1 MTPGHPAERG
11 NTLHPFL
18 STRQSRALLE
28 ESESVRNLLVHTVE
42 AVRQMRY
49 IHVDGDA
56 VFTLGSIGV
65 EKTMKVVLGCHA
77 LERTGSWPS
86 KSALCS
92 WGHDIEM
99 LSSQLQ
105 KAIAEG
111 LAQTTAPGYA
121 QQLAEWLRENSTIPL
136 VFATLARY
144 GRSGRFHHLDI
155 LATDEPGEFDQPSEY
170 WERVEQHVQQSVP
183 EFSSVPF
190 HDSAALDDYRR
201 RLREYIAEDLEAWWF
216 CVHRLGVQGAFGDLG
231 KKIGGE
237 IWVPGRPAP
246 QRLKGELK

>member
-86 KSALCS
+86 KWSSPSEWCS
-92 WGHDIEM
+92 D
-99 LSSQLQ
+99 LSCRGQAVRAVRGSVVTSL
-105 KAIAEG
+105 
-111 LAQTTAPGYA
+111 P
-121 QQLAEWLRENSTIPL
+121 
-136 VFATLARY
+136 VFATVVSR
-144 GRSGRFHHLDI
+144 
-155 LATDEPGEFDQPSEY
+155 Q
-170 WERVEQHVQQSVP
+170 RVRTS
-183 EFSSVPF
+183 
-190 HDSAALDDYRR
+190 
-201 RLREYIAEDLEAWWF
+201 
-216 CVHRLGVQGAFGDLG
+216 
-231 KKIGGE
+231 
-237 IWVPGRPAP
+237 RP
-246 QRLKGELK
+246 R

>member
-1 MTPGHPAERG
+1 M
-11 NTLHPFL
+11 
-18 STRQSRALLE
+18 
-28 ESESVRNLLVHTVE
+28 HTVE

-49 IHVDGDA
+49 VHVDGDA

-65 EKTMKVVLGCHA
+65 EKAMKVILGCRTLA
-77 LERTGSWPS
+77 GTGSWPS
-86 KSALCS
+86 KSVLCS
-92 WGHDIEM
+92 WGHDIEK

-111 LAQTTAPGYA
+111 LAQTTAPGYS

-136 VFATLARY
+136 VFAALARY

-190 HDSAALDDYRR
+190 HDSVALNNYRR
-201 RLREYIAEDLEAWWF
+201 RRREYIADNLEAWWF
-216 CVHRLGVQGAFGDLG
+216 CVHRLGVQGCFGDLG
-231 KKIGGE
+231 KKIGWE
-237 IWVPGRPAP
+237 IWVPGRPTP
-246 QRLKGELK
+246 QLLKEQLR